1 MPFQLTLGRSLF
13 YGWRI
18 VLVLSLTRFVASG
31 VGMNARS
38 LLLLPLEKDL
48 GVTRAE
54 ISLMFTVESL
64 VIAATAPLGGWLMDR
79 YGSRRV
85 MIVGLL
91 ISTGG
96 FFLLAIAQTLWQ
108 VIVIIALPLGLA
120 YNWSI
125 LNAGAPIL
133 NNWFNLKKA
142 QALALLSVFHGAGAA
157 LLPLMALAISSL
169 GWRWAVALGGI
180 AFITAALPSMIF
192 TRSTPEEMG
201 LTPDGIEQTASRSPG
216 QPGAGAEGMELR
228 EAMGTAFFW
237 VIGIGTA
244 CMLFANLSVIAH
256 FVAILVS
263 KGSTEST
270 GATLLSVQLV
280 LSVPY
285 VIVGG
290 WATDRFGGAKVLV
303 GVMLGVTAGVGV
315 LLWASDIWSYIFA
328 TILLA
333 SGGAVWPVLWAG
345 LGYVYGRAHYNV
357 IRLSIYSIL
366 ILGMSTGPYFAGLS
380 FDRTGDYSFWLT
392 TLLFVC
398 AAGLVTLSL
407 AAWAEGSAGKKPQ
420 AT

>member
-1 MPFQLTLGRSLF
+1 MF

-18 VLVLSLTRFVASG
+18 VLLLSLMRFVASG

-38 LLLLPLEKDL
+38 LLVLPLEKDL

-54 ISLMFTVESL
+54 ISLMFTVEAL

-79 YGSRRV
+79 YGARRV
-85 MIVGLL
+85 MVVGLL

-96 FFLLAIAQTLWQ
+96 FFLLSIAQSLWQ

-142 QALALLSVFHGAGAA
+142 QAIALLSVFHGAGAA
-157 LLPLMALAISSL
+157 LLPLMALGISSF
-169 GWRWAVALGGI
+169 GWRWATAIGGI
-180 AFITAALPSMIF
+180 AFIMAALPSMIF

-201 LTPDGIEQTASRSPG
+201 LTPDGVEQTTPQTPG
-216 QPGAGAEGMELR
+216 QLGAGAEGMDLR
-228 EAMGTAFFW
+228 EAMGKPFFW
-237 VIGIGTA
+237 VLGIGTA

-270 GATLLSVQLV
+270 GAALLSVQFV
-280 LSVPY
+280 MAVPF
-285 VIVGG
+285 VIIGG

-303 GVMLGVTAGVGV
+303 GVMVGVTAGVGV
-315 LLWASDIWSYIFA
+315 LLWATDIWSYVIA
-328 TILLA
+328 TVLLA

-380 FDRTGDYSFWLT
+380 FDRTGDYSSWLT
-392 TLLFVC
+392 TLLWVC
-398 AAGLVTLSL
+398 AAGILTLVV
-407 AAWAEGSAGKKPQ
+407 AGWVEGSASKKPQ
-420 AT
+420 HA